1 MFVFEGSSRSTP
13 LAKAKRVKGIECGAS
28 VLDNAGRI
36 VDVRLGEM
44 LSFGTHAWDPQR
56 VAEIHNL
63 RIAAKR
69 LRYTLEMFRF
79 AYPKELSGL
88 IAEVK
93 EIQEHIGNMRD
104 ADVMIERVHAI
115 LARENQARAERLQQI
130 ATATGRGTVSQRHQR
145 VRSAVTAPKAA
156 RDEIALYTLI
166 AQRADE
172 RDAAYLA
179 FVTAW
184 ERLEATDFPGRL
196 RRLVGLDL
204 AEALAELTDDGSAAV
219 AESISEVSG

>member
-1 MFVFEGSSRSTP
+1 M
-13 LAKAKRVKGIECGAS
+13 AKAKRVKGIECRTS

-36 VDVRLGEM
+36 VEVRLGEM

-115 LARENQARAERLQQI
+115 LARENEARAERLQQI
-130 ATATGRGTVSQRHQR
+130 ASATGRGTVSQRHQR
-145 VRSAVTAPKAA
+145 IRSAVTAPKAV

-172 RDAAYLA
+172 RAAAYLA

-196 RRLVGLDL
+196 RRLVGLD
-204 AEALAELTDDGSAAV
+204 APETP
-219 AESISEVSG
+219 SEVADNDPLIAMSSGTEVQG